1 MCVEKKTQNET
12 VMQTEECTKE
22 KHNRKTDAI
31 RIWFCKRQQSRGMY
45 KRNKKLVTVKD
56 RMSEVETE
64 RNETSQRKVCATK
77 ECVQQ
82 QMKQEIDFMR
92 FYSVE

>member
-1 MCVEKKTQNET
+1 MCVEKKKHKMKLGCKQKNAQKKNT
-12 VMQTEECTKE
+12 TEKLMRLEFGFAKGNKVEKCT
-22 KHNRKTDAI
+22 
-31 RIWFCKRQQSRGMY
+31 RG
-45 KRNKKLVTVKD
+45 KKLVTVKD
-56 RMSEVETE
+56 RMNEVETE
-64 RNETSQRKVCATK
+64 RNGTSQRKVCATK